1 MRFIFSF
8 LGLLGALPLAAQMLD
23 GPKSPAEPQAPW
35 FGTKPYFRQVFSPR
49 VPLLQLRG
57 PIKLDDYSA
66 GGKLE
71 LSLKAYL
78 ELVLA
83 NNVDIDLQRIT
94 IEAPTNQITRAFG
107 VFDPLMFTR
116 FNATRATTPSNDQLA
131 GAATLSSLNQPF
143 AFGYQQTLAT
153 GTQVSSQ
160 FGWNKLSNNSI
171 FQTINPAYSSNWN
184 MGFTQP
190 LLRDRG
196 RDITRLP
203 ITIARSRL
211 KAVKFNAEDQI
222 IRILLNAEYA
232 YWDVIDARESL
243 AVQEK
248 GLQLADQSLKR
259 TMRELELGATSPLEI
274 FQPQQVYA
282 TAEIAVTQARFR
294 LQQTEETLRRQMGA
308 DLSPQYR
315 NTPIVLTESV
325 AITAGDTPFD
335 REKLVDMSL
344 QRRPDLRSQ
353 RQDLDVDDLG
363 IKQALNGLKP
373 LFSLTGGYTSQG
385 VGGNL
390 YQRPFGA
397 DDTVAPV
404 LVSTGG
410 LGSSLNQL
418 FGFSY
423 PVYALGLQ
431 LNFPLRDRRA
441 QANYADSLVQRK
453 QDALQVRQFEQNV
466 RLEVLTAI
474 SQVENSK
481 ASVKLAQIAVDFANK
496 RLEADQKRYDL
507 GTINIF
513 FLLDSQSALI
523 NAQAQLVTQ
532 TLQYR
537 RNLASLLQRTGQ
549 LLEERNIV
557 LQP

>member
-1 MRFIFSF
+1 MRLLFSVLAF
-8 LGLLGALPLAAQMLD
+8 LGALPLAAQMLD
-23 GPKSPAEPQAPW
+23 APKAPAEPVAPW
-35 FGTKPYFRQVFSPR
+35 FGSKPYVRQVFSPQ

-57 PIKLDDYSA
+57 PVKLEDYLA
-66 GGKLE
+66 GDKLE

-78 ELVLA
+78 ELVMA

-94 IEAPTNQITRAFG
+94 IESPVNAITRAFSI
-107 VFDPLMFTR
+107 FDPFVSTS
-116 FNATRATTPSNDQLA
+116 FNATRSNTPSGDLLA
-131 GAATLSSLNQPF
+131 GAATVSSLSQPF
-143 AFGYQQTLAT
+143 SFGYQQTLST
-153 GTQVSSQ
+153 GTQVSSS
-160 FGWNKLSNNSI
+160 FGWTKISNNSS
-171 FQTINPAYSSNWN
+171 FQTVNPAYNSGWR

-190 LLRDRG
+190 LLRNRG
-196 RDITRLP
+196 KEVTRLP

-211 KAVKFNAEDQI
+211 KAFQSTAEDQI
-222 IRILLNAEYA
+222 VRVLLAAETA
-232 YWDVIDARESL
+232 YWNVIDARESL
-243 AVQEK
+243 AVQVK

-282 TAEIAVTQARFR
+282 TAEIAVTQAKYR
-294 LQQTEETLRRQMGA
+294 LEQAEDALRRQMGA
-308 DLSPQYR
+308 DLSPTYR
-315 NTPIVLTESV
+315 DTPIVLTESIAV
-325 AITAGDTPFD
+325 TGDQQYD
-335 REKLVDMSL
+335 KERLVQLAL
-344 QRRPDLRSQ
+344 QRRPDLRAQ

-373 LFSLTGGYTSQG
+373 LFSLTGGYTAQG
-385 VGGNL
+385 LGGNL
-390 YQRPFGA
+390 YQRPFDAGN
-397 DDTVAPV
+397 DVPPT

-410 LGSSLNQL
+410 LGSSISQL
-418 FGFSY
+418 FGFGY
-423 PVYALGLQ
+423 PVYAMGLT

-441 QANYADSLVQRK
+441 AADYADALVQRK
-453 QDALQVRQFEQNV
+453 LDALQVRQFEQNV
-466 RLEVLTAI
+466 RLDVLQTI

-513 FLLDSQSALI
+513 FLLDSQNALV

-532 TLQYR
+532 TLQYK
-537 RNLASLLQRTGQ
+537 RNLANLLQRTGQ
-549 LLEERNIV
+549 FLEDRNIV